1 MIAPENLRAFMRGF
15 YGYGSYGAKYWFIGP
30 EEGGQSSVG
39 DLARRIDVW
48 CARGEHEI
56 EDSLAFHEALNHTR
70 WFGEAPK
77 RQATWA
83 RLSQI
88 LLTAEG
94 RPCANR
100 DILEYQGTRLGRWG
114 GDTLVAE
121 LMPLPAKN
129 TTTWYASGL
138 NMPELISRKDYQAVI
153 RPRRIAHLKQRILE
167 HQPHVVIFYGA
178 RHLIPG
184 LLGIDFEPQKASDAG
199 WLGRTRLL
207 AMKHPTAFGARR
219 EDFDEVAR
227 SIAIKT

>member
-39 DLARRIDVW
+39 DLARRVDVW
-48 CARGEHEI
+48 RARGEHEI
-56 EDSLAFHEALNHTR
+56 EDSLAFHEALNHTG

-94 RPCANR
+94 RPCANK

-114 GDTLVAE
+114 GETLVAE

-129 TTTWYASGL
+129 TATWYANEL
-138 NMPELISRKDYQAVI
+138 EMPELRSRKEYRAVI
-153 RPRRIAHLKQRILE
+153 RPRRIAHLKQRIFE
-167 HQPHVVIFYGA
+167 HQPRVVIFYGA
-178 RHLIPG
+178 RRSIPNI
-184 LLGIDFEPQKASDAG
+184 LGVDFEPGKTSDTG
-199 WLGRTRLL
+199 RLGSTLL
-207 AMKHPTAFGARR
+207 VGMQHPTAFGAHR
-219 EDFDEVAR
+219 EDFD
-227 SIAIKT
+227 